1 MKYNLHARNGMNSSW
16 YIFTFFGIT
25 SIIRITWVRHIL
37 RALSC
42 HVTLWAKSS
51 ESYQQQLLSI
61 GTCESW
67 LGNVC
72 WSTCHEKY
80 CFFVGFAET
89 PSCYLRSSGL
99 SKYAGSGEREGG
111 GTAHVQPVDS
121 YAPLCVNSV
130 YLLGTS
136 VHHSL
141 GFSNSSEAEN
151 FNFRLSKGNTAK
163 RSWSVE

>member
-130 YLLGTS
+130 TFLERQYITVSDFQIPLKLRISILDWVKETQ
-136 VHHSL
+136 
-141 GFSNSSEAEN
+141 
-151 FNFRLSKGNTAK
+151 RKG
-163 RSWSVE
+163 VGL